1 MSSRSRD
8 GGRTWQA
15 PTTVAPLEPGND
27 TDAITASPT
36 LAGHAYL
43 VWANWDHTYQLPMT
57 TNFLRFSRTTD
68 GGATWSPAVVI
79 DKPGPTAIDF
89 SGHILG
95 MPGGELLAV
104 FVQADVVLGLGKLF
118 AARSVDEG
126 RTWQQPLEVASQ
138 PVGRFTDPDSGIELP
153 QPGFFNAVVAPDG
166 TVYAAFEASSSPSA
180 GAIRVAR
187 SQDAG
192 RTWTISTLPGVTA
205 FAFEPAIA
213 VDSHGTV
220 GVSWYDLRNDRPGDA
235 ILSTDAWVAS
245 SHNGGASWQQT
256 HLAGPF
262 DLRSAPRGGWIGEY
276 QGLAA
281 ARGHGFGAIFTVA
294 APLAKDGPSDIF
306 YARIEPD

>member
-1 MSSRSRD
+1 M
-8 GGRTWQA
+8 
-15 PTTVAPLEPGND
+15 PTTVAPLEVGND
-27 TDAITASPT
+27 TNAIAASPT

-43 VWANWDHTYQLPMT
+43 VWAKWDHTYQLPMT
-57 TNFLRFSRTTD
+57 ANFLRFSRTSD

-95 MPGGELLAV
+95 LPGGELLAV
-104 FVQADVVLGLGKLF
+104 FVQADLVLGLGRLF

-126 RTWQQPLEVASQ
+126 RTWQNPVEVASQ
-138 PVGRFTDPDSGIELP
+138 PVGQFTDPDSGIELP
-153 QPGFFNAVVAPDG
+153 QPGFFNAMLAPDG
-166 TVYAAFEASSSPSA
+166 TIYAALEASSSASA
-180 GAIRVAR
+180 GAIRLVR
-187 SQDAG
+187 SRDGG
-192 RTWTISTLPGVTA
+192 RSWTTSMLPDVSA

-235 ILSTDAWVAS
+235 VLSVDSWFADS
-245 SHNGGASWQQT
+245 DDGGTSWQQT

-276 QGLAA
+276 QGPAESATLWPVGGVVSGVSVKSAVAVRPAAFVAVRVWAPEALAP
-281 ARGHGFGAIFTVA
+281 GVQ
-294 APLAKDGPSDIF
+294 L
-306 YARIEPD
+306 